1 MTGMENS
8 SSATSTTTTVSAAD
22 KGMSSESVK
31 RCGGFLKGVG
41 TSDTIPPQFEAKEL
55 FSDFIR
61 GLLKVDRIERG
72 RVSCF
77 LSVKPSAMN
86 VYGGLHGGAVAS
98 VAEMVSIACAR
109 TVVGKDKE
117 LFLGELGI
125 SYLSAAPR
133 NRDEQLDNAGNYLSQ
148 AEQSIQ
154 HRAVVLPCH
163 RHSLDAESVV
173 GLAELNVN
181 ASVVRSGRN
190 LTVIAVEFKVKD
202 SERLAYTSRA
212 TFYNMPV
219 ASL

>member
-1 MTGMENS
+1 MYGWGCVVLVCMTGMENS

-72 RVSCF
+72 RVSC
-77 LSVKPSAMN
+77 N

-133 NRDEQLDNAGNYLSQ
+133 N
-148 AEQSIQ
+148 
-154 HRAVVLPCH
+154 
-163 RHSLDAESVV
+163 
-173 GLAELNVN
+173 AELNVN

>member
-1 MTGMENS
+1 MYGWGSVVLVCMTGMENS
-8 SSATSTTTTVSAAD
+8 SSATSTATVSAAD

-31 RCGGFLKGVG
+31 RCGGFLKGAG
-41 TSDTIPPQFEAKEL
+41 TSDTIPPQFETKEL

-86 VYGGLHGGAVAS
+86 FYGGLHGGAVAS

-133 NRDEQLDNAGNYLSQ
+133 NICSM
-148 AEQSIQ
+148 I
-154 HRAVVLPCH
+154 
-163 RHSLDAESVV
+163 
-173 GLAELNVN
+173 
-181 ASVVRSGRN
+181 
-190 LTVIAVEFKVKD
+190 K
-202 SERLAYTSRA
+202 
-212 TFYNMPV
+212 
-219 ASL
+219 

>member
-1 MTGMENS
+1 MEN
-8 SSATSTTTTVSAAD
+8 
-22 KGMSSESVK
+22 KGMSKDYVERVDVFMK
-31 RCGGFLKGVG
+31 RLGA
-41 TSDTIPPQFEAKEL
+41 SDTIAPEFETK
-55 FSDFIR
+55 DFFTDFMR
-61 GLLKVDRIERG
+61 GLLKVDRIDRG

-77 LSVKPSAMN
+77 VSVKPSATN
-86 VYGGLHGGAVAS
+86 FYGGLHGGAVAS

-133 NRDEQLDNAGNYLSQ
+133 N
-148 AEQSIQ
+148 
-154 HRAVVLPCH
+154 
-163 RHSLDAESVV
+163 
-173 GLAELNVN
+173 AELNVN

-202 SERLAYTSRA
+202 SGRLAYTSRA

>member
-8 SSATSTTTTVSAAD
+8 SSATSTTTTTTTVAAAD

-41 TSDTIPPQFEAKEL
+41 TSDTIPPQFEAEEL

-133 NRDEQLDNAGNYLSQ
+133 N
-148 AEQSIQ
+148 
-154 HRAVVLPCH
+154 
-163 RHSLDAESVV
+163 
-173 GLAELNVN
+173 AELNVN

>member
-41 TSDTIPPQFEAKEL
+41 TSDTIPPQFEDQGIILRFHKGTPQGRSNRARSSLLLSLRQTFRYGTKFHSSSSKSDPFCFF
-55 FSDFIR
+55 FSPFT
-61 GLLKVDRIERG
+61 LKF
-72 RVSCF
+72 C
-77 LSVKPSAMN
+77 LN

-133 NRDEQLDNAGNYLSQ
+133 N
-148 AEQSIQ
+148 
-154 HRAVVLPCH
+154 
-163 RHSLDAESVV
+163 
-173 GLAELNVN
+173 AELNVN

>member
-133 NRDEQLDNAGNYLSQ
+133 N
-148 AEQSIQ
+148 
-154 HRAVVLPCH
+154 
-163 RHSLDAESVV
+163 
-173 GLAELNVN
+173 AELNVN